1 MLPHPSK
8 ITTYEDFL
16 RASIKRYWEA
26 PGSSKRTFLA
36 LLLATEEAW
45 GVAWDETK
53 KAGFARPLLAVA
65 ASAATLAVVL
75 RFLWS
80 GPLGILVTAMSA
92 GSLAALYASE
102 PEQIRERSETVKRV
116 VEEYR
121 GELDGLLAERRGR
134 HIRDAQWE
142 LMMEG
147 LMGRFLD
154 ALHDAPGS
162 RFDPASAGGF
172 AEHMHS
178 PTLRPP
184 VGKS

>member
-8 ITTYEDFL
+8 IATYEDFL

-45 GVAWDETK
+45 SVAWDETRK
-53 KAGFARPLLAVA
+53 FGFAKPVLAAA
-65 ASAATLAVVL
+65 ASLATITVLL
-75 RFLWS
+75 RFLAS
-80 GPLGILVTAMSA
+80 GPLGFLVTGVSA
-92 GSLAALYASE
+92 GSLVALYAT
-102 PEQIRERSETVKRV
+102 EQDAIRERAESVKRV
-116 VEEYR
+116 VGVYR
-121 GELDGLLAERRGR
+121 AELDGLLDERKGR

-147 LMGRFLD
+147 LMGRFLEE
-154 ALHDAPGS
+154 LHDAPDA

-178 PTLRPP
+178 PTLRPK
-184 VGKS
+184 GS

>member
-8 ITTYEDFL
+8 IVTYEDFL
-16 RASIKRYWEA
+16 KVSIKRYWEA

-45 GVAWDETK
+45 SVAWDETK
-53 KAGFARPLLAVA
+53 KAGFARPLIAGA
-65 ASAATLAVVL
+65 ASIATIAVVL

-80 GPLGILVTAMSA
+80 GPLGVLVTGVSA
-92 GSLAALYASE
+92 GSLALLYASE
-102 PEQIRERSETVKRV
+102 PEAIRARAETVKQV
-116 VEEYR
+116 VALYR
-121 GELDGLLAERRGR
+121 TELDGLLEERRSR
-134 HIRDAQWE
+134 HMRDAQWE

-154 ALHDAPGS
+154 DLHEAPGGA
-162 RFDPASAGGF
+162 FDPASAGGF

-178 PTLRPP
+178 PTLHPKNR
-184 VGKS
+184 